1 MEIEEASE
9 KKLEAIKVLQSSR
22 SFPKEGI
29 YFRFL
34 NYMVKEES
42 AGNIVKSSTIAIDLL
57 SDGNKTNGKLQD
69 SYVRSKMLKL
79 RKELNLFY
87 LTEGKNEPYKISIP
101 KGNYEVVL
109 TPQTN
114 EIPKTKKQRFFSVRM
129 TFRLMA
135 MVIILLVLFC
145 TYLLY
150 SNKNTKDEKSSFVSM
165 FINKNA
171 AVDIILG
178 DRCFYMEYDST
189 LKRNRLI
196 YDTDVLYPHR
206 ESLLYEL
213 KKKYPERKIF
223 ITNNFSH
230 TDLGNI
236 LFAEQLTKEW
246 FSKGQTSTIHFS
258 SIKKEINHNTV
269 FISKTSSSDLHGLLS
284 SYFLNSKCEFS
295 LEEQATGYIKSF
307 HTKDEVYY
315 FKTKASKV
323 NKKKVVF
330 SYCLLKKVISTKG
343 HELLFVLPSNDGA
356 RKYITEKLFNT
367 AFQKELLA
375 SFEDKE
381 MDEFE
386 LLIQTQGLTYEKA
399 QSHTILY
406 NSVHDTD

>member
-135 MVIILLVLFC
+135 MVIILLVLCC

-165 FINKNA
+165 FINK
-171 AVDIILG
+171 
-178 DRCFYMEYDST
+178 CT
-189 LKRNRLI
+189 
-196 YDTDVLYPHR
+196 
-206 ESLLYEL
+206 
-213 KKKYPERKIF
+213 
-223 ITNNFSH
+223 
-230 TDLGNI
+230 
-236 LFAEQLTKEW
+236 
-246 FSKGQTSTIHFS
+246 
-258 SIKKEINHNTV
+258 
-269 FISKTSSSDLHGLLS
+269 LS
-284 SYFLNSKCEFS
+284 SYRAYIIRSSK
-295 LEEQATGYIKSF
+295 K
-307 HTKDEVYY
+307 
-315 FKTKASKV
+315 
-323 NKKKVVF
+323 
-330 SYCLLKKVISTKG
+330 IS
-343 HELLFVLPSNDGA
+343 
-356 RKYITEKLFNT
+356 
-367 AFQKELLA
+367 
-375 SFEDKE
+375 
-381 MDEFE
+381 
-386 LLIQTQGLTYEKA
+386 
-399 QSHTILY
+399 
-406 NSVHDTD
+406 